1 MRVIKLRGY
10 MNSQAII
17 PTREAGLERLK
28 AFLPSAGKEY
38 AALRNYDLGPEN
50 HLSVS
55 MLSPYIRHRVLTETE
70 VLKSV
75 LQSHSQKSAEKF
87 IQEIF
92 WRTYWKGWLE
102 MRPTVWAE
110 YCSNLNKL
118 YDQLQTQSG
127 LRKSW
132 EEACTGN
139 TGIDCFDSWAKELF
153 ETGYLHN
160 HSRMWFASIWIFTLN
175 LPWQKG
181 AEFFMKHLYDGD
193 AASNTLS
200 WRWVAGLQTKG
211 KHYVAQSWNISKF
224 TNNKYKNVKLNENA
238 SPITDRREYK
248 LSSLEI
254 NKEDLESDT
263 LIFFESEQ
271 NIETLNLKDYRNIY
285 CVFLN
290 NEKRKIKFDEKVIN
304 FKKKIIEDQANRF
317 SNIKIIDEI
326 NFDKLT
332 NEIKDLD
339 VIYPSIGE
347 NLSFLKSIKKKKNL
361 NYNFIVREG
370 DEFCWQFS
378 NKGYFNFKSNI
389 PKIIQKIT

>member
-1 MRVIKLRGY
+1 MKFEISRDG
-10 MNSQAII
+10 A
-17 PTREAGLERLK
+17 LK
-28 AFLPSAGKEY
+28 QLDAFINNELANYSFK
-38 AALRNYDLGPEN
+38 RNFDLGPKDKSN
-50 HLSVS
+50 VS
-55 MLSPYIRHRVLTETE
+55 CLSPYISHRLITEYEVAKTVLA
-70 VLKSV
+70 KFPY
-75 LQSHSQKSAEKF
+75 QKVDKY

-92 WRTYWKGWLE
+92 WRVYWKGWLE
-102 MRPTVWAE
+102 LRPQVWTDFTEDLKGLKEDDNYKKAINGE
-110 YCSNLNKL
+110 
-118 YDQLQTQSG
+118 TQI
-127 LRKSW
+127 
-132 EEACTGN
+132 E
-139 TGIDCFDSWAKELF
+139 CFNDWVKELK
-153 ETGYLHN
+153 ENNYLHN
-160 HSRMWFASIWIFTLN
+160 HTRMWFASFWLFTLN
-175 LPWQKG
+175 LAWQKG
-181 AEFFMKHLYDGD
+181 AEFFMKNLYDGD

-248 LSSLEI
+248 FSSLEI

-304 FKKKIIEDQANRF
+304 FKKKIIEDQVNRF

-326 NFDKLT
+326 NFDKYT

-361 NYNFIVREG
+361 NYNFVVREG

>member
-1 MRVIKLRGY
+1 MKFEISREGALKQLDAFI
-10 MNSQAII
+10 NSELANYSF
-17 PTREAGLERLK
+17 K
-28 AFLPSAGKEY
+28 
-38 AALRNYDLGPEN
+38 RNFDLGPKDKSN
-50 HLSVS
+50 VS
-55 MLSPYIRHRVLTETE
+55 CLSPYISHRLITEYEVAKTVLA
-70 VLKSV
+70 KFPY
-75 LQSHSQKSAEKF
+75 QKVEKY

-92 WRTYWKGWLE
+92 WRVYWKGWLE
-102 MRPTVWAE
+102 LRPQVWTDFLEDLKGLKEDENYKKAINGE
-110 YCSNLNKL
+110 
-118 YDQLQTQSG
+118 TQI
-127 LRKSW
+127 
-132 EEACTGN
+132 E
-139 TGIDCFDSWAKELF
+139 CFNDWVKELK
-153 ETGYLHN
+153 ENNYLHN
-160 HSRMWFASIWIFTLN
+160 HTRMWFASIWIFTLN

-304 FKKKIIEDQANRF
+304 FKKKIIEDQVNRF

-326 NFDKLT
+326 NFDKYT
-332 NEIKDLD
+332 NEIKNLD

-361 NYNFIVREG
+361 NYNFIVRDG

>member
-1 MRVIKLRGY
+1 MKFEISRDGALKQLDAFI
-10 MNSQAII
+10 NSELANYSF
-17 PTREAGLERLK
+17 K
-28 AFLPSAGKEY
+28 
-38 AALRNYDLGPEN
+38 RNFDLGPKDKSN
-50 HLSVS
+50 VS
-55 MLSPYIRHRVLTETE
+55 CLSPYISHRLITEYEVAKTVLA
-70 VLKSV
+70 KFPY
-75 LQSHSQKSAEKF
+75 QKVEKY

-92 WRTYWKGWLE
+92 WRVYWKGWLE
-102 MRPTVWAE
+102 LRPQVWTDFLEDLKGLKEDDNYKKAINGE
-110 YCSNLNKL
+110 
-118 YDQLQTQSG
+118 TQI
-127 LRKSW
+127 
-132 EEACTGN
+132 E
-139 TGIDCFDSWAKELF
+139 CFNDWVKELK
-153 ETGYLHN
+153 ENNYLHN
-160 HSRMWFASIWIFTLN
+160 HTRMWFASIWIFTLN

-326 NFDKLT
+326 DFDKLT

>member
-1 MRVIKLRGY
+1 MIFKT
-10 MNSQAII
+10 
-17 PTREAGLERLK
+17 TREEALQDLENYINKEIVNYSTQRN
-28 AFLPSAGKEY
+28 FDFGPGK
-38 AALRNYDLGPEN
+38 RKN
-50 HLSVS
+50 VS
-55 MLSPYIRHRVLTETE
+55 CLSPYISHRLITEYEVVKKVLS
-70 VLKSV
+70 KFSY
-75 LQSHSQKSAEKF
+75 QKVEKY

-92 WRTYWKGWLE
+92 WRVYWKGWLE
-102 MRPTVWAE
+102 LRPQVWTDFTEDLKGIEEDKNYQIAV
-110 YCSNLNKL
+110 
-118 YDQLQTQSG
+118 SG
-127 LRKSW
+127 KT
-132 EEACTGN
+132 E
-139 TGIDCFDSWAKELF
+139 IQCFNDWVNELKENN
-153 ETGYLHN
+153 YLHN
-160 HSRMWFASIWIFTLN
+160 HTRMWFASIWIFTLN

-181 AEFFMKHLYDGD
+181 AEFFMKYLYDGD

-211 KHYVAQSWNISKF
+211 KHYVAQGWNIAKF
-224 TNNKYKNVKLNENA
+224 TNKKYKNVKLNEDA
-238 SPITDRREYK
+238 TPLIDKREYK

-254 NKEDLESDT
+254 NKEDLESKT
-263 LIFFESEQ
+263 LVFFESEL
-271 NIETLNLKDYRNIY
+271 NIETLNLKNYQNIY
-285 CVFLN
+285 CVFLS

-347 NLSFLKSIKKKKNL
+347 NLSFLKSIKKKRNL

-389 PKIIQKIT
+389 SKIIQKIT

>member
-1 MRVIKLRGY
+1 MIFKT
-10 MNSQAII
+10 
-17 PTREAGLERLK
+17 TREQALQDLENYINKDIVNYSTQRN
-28 AFLPSAGKEY
+28 FDYGPSK
-38 AALRNYDLGPEN
+38 RNN
-50 HLSVS
+50 VS
-55 MLSPYIRHRVLTETE
+55 CLSPYITHRLITEYEVAKKVLS
-70 VLKSV
+70 KFPY
-75 LQSHSQKSAEKF
+75 QKVEKY

-92 WRTYWKGWLE
+92 WRIYWKGWLE
-102 MRPTVWAE
+102 LRPQVWTDFIEDLKGIEEDKNYLIAV
-110 YCSNLNKL
+110 
-118 YDQLQTQSG
+118 SG
-127 LRKSW
+127 KT
-132 EEACTGN
+132 E
-139 TGIDCFDSWAKELF
+139 IQCFNDWVNELKENN
-153 ETGYLHN
+153 YLHN
-160 HSRMWFASIWIFTLN
+160 HTRMWFASIWIFTLN

-181 AEFFMKHLYDGD
+181 AEFFMKYLYDGD

-211 KHYVAQSWNISKF
+211 KHYVAQGWNIAKF
-224 TNNKYKNVKLNENA
+224 TNNKYKDINLNEDA
-238 SPITDRREYK
+238 TPLIDKREYK

-254 NKEDLESDT
+254 NKEDLESKT
-263 LIFFESEQ
+263 LIFFESEL
-271 NIETLNLKDYRNIY
+271 NIETLNLKDYQNIY
-285 CVFLN
+285 CIFLS

-317 SNIKIIDEI
+317 SNIKLIDEI

-347 NLSFLKSIKKKKNL
+347 NLSFLKSIKKKKSL